1 MNKQIN
7 TTAIVNKL
15 KHLKPEKII
24 LFGSYAR
31 GNPDPDS
38 DVDVLVI
45 QKTHKPPAERVS
57 QMLQS
62 VWGSTPHIEAQIVTP
77 EEFQLAINQNRFFI
91 TQEVL
96 KYGKVIYEKR

>member
-1 MNKQIN
+1 MNTQIN

-31 GNPDPDS
+31 GNPHPDS

-45 QKTHKPPAERVS
+45 QKTRKKPTERVS
-57 QMLQS
+57 QVLRS
-62 VWGSTPHIEAQIVTP
+62 VWGSIPHIEAQIVTP
-77 EEFQLAINQNRFFI
+77 EEFQLAIHQNRFFI

-96 KYGKVIYEKR
+96 KHGKVIYEKR